1 LTSCGGGVII
11 IIEGGGRVAEQ
22 SLEQLNVKIKE
33 LTIRL
38 EALESGKVLPKWMD
52 EQYKKDAYVAYGTRV
67 LFPAPWSY

>member
-1 LTSCGGGVII
+1 M
-11 IIEGGGRVAEQ
+11 AEQ